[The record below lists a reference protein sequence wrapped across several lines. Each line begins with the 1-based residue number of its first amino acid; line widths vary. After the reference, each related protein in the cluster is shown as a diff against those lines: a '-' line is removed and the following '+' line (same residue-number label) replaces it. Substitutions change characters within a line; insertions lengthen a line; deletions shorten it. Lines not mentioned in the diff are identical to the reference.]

1 MLVPSRSEYFERWS
15 ELHGGYDPAASR
27 FVGPWLTLIYTLARP
42 LAGAG
47 IHPDVLTVSGAV
59 IAGLVVWLAAVG
71 GHWLIVAALVCALS
85 GVFDSLDGAVAV
97 MTARTSRW
105 GALLDSLVDRVSDML
120 YLVALWIVGA
130 PALWC
135 VAAGFAIFLL
145 EYTRARSLAIGMDD
159 VGIISTG
166 ERPTRVTVVSMFLL
180 AAGIYTS
187 SASTWASYAAAIL
200 AVLCAIGLIQ
210 FLVVARQRL
219 R

>member
-15 ELHGGYDPAASR
+15 ELHGGYDPTRSR

-47 IHPDVLTVSGAV
+47 IPPDVITGCGVLV
-59 IAGLVVWLAAVG
+59 AGVVVWLAQLG
-71 GHWLIVAALVCALS
+71 GRWLIAAAVVCALS

-97 MTARTSRW
+97 MTQRTSRW
-105 GALLDSLVDRVSDML
+105 GSLLDSLVDRISDVL
-120 YLVALWIVGA
+120 YLLALWIVGA

-135 VAAGFAIFLL
+135 VVAGFAMFLL
-145 EYTRARSLAIGMDD
+145 EYTRARALAIGMDD

-166 ERPTRVTVVSMFLL
+166 ERPTRVTVVSTFLL
-180 AAGIYTS
+180 AAGIYVG
-187 SASTWASYAAAIL
+187 SAETWASSAAAI
-200 AVLCAIGLIQ
+200 VGIVCVIGLIQ